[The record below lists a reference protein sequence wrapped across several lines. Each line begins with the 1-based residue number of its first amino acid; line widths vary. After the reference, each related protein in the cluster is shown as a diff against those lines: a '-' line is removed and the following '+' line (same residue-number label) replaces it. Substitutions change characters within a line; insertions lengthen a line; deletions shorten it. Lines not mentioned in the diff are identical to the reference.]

1 MKSKFY
7 LSALALP
14 LAFAACTQEDFVG
27 ENQPTVGNGTL
38 KVNFQIEKNMDETR
52 AVWNDGLGFSSV
64 DDKFSLYWL
73 GVGADIYSTSDQKT
87 TETPVN
93 YKEAL
98 KGYTNAVFY
107 AQDEAATSF
116 TSKSLVYEGKNIAVF
131 PANLA
136 HYSTQ
141 NIAISIDAP
150 QNAGTVVEI
159 PYISNVLDITTYG
172 TDKQKPGYEHG
183 VKMGIK
189 QAANVFDITMNL
201 ANHKDL
207 MGAPFN
213 LTIDKVE
220 LIANT
225 KAFTNSAN
233 VIAVNAKPTNIGE
246 QTWTTGSGND
256 KKEHKVGSIV
266 KQAEIHAEAT
276 NTTLT
281 STAITG
287 SDGIY
292 TVRFVVLPTDVASLT
307 AASTVKVYT
316 NCGVVTLKS
325 TSAAYPTEDELKKE
339 EYKGYKPGDV
349 FTKKDGTKIAIAEM
363 FEEIAKYAVNENDK
377 NFKGEKVGKVIKR
390 SIIVDMKNADLSS
403 IDVKSSTDILHYVS
417 LYTNIKKEGDMVL
430 NLMQSGTVFSELT
443 AEAVKAVND
452 LHNNNAQKQEPK
464 ASISLN
470 AKDVNAI
477 NLTTAGDVYDVPR
490 LTGKN
495 VIYILKA
502 GDWKMDDKK
511 TLTSCSSIQ
520 NEGTLTINGTKT
532 ENQQN
537 SFSIAIENIGKLKI
551 GGNNWLNVANKLSGN
566 GTVEIADNQV
576 LNFITG
582 SASSNITG
590 TINVYGEMTTEVDNV
605 QLSGTVNNY
614 SLIGATTN
622 GGFKNNGIV
631 NVEESAIV
639 TYIKDNTGKVGDK
652 AAQIILTNRNDEV
665 VTSSGKEGKIVYTWT
680 DADNEEGFEKLP
692 ADKFTYVKVGQK
704 NFEIVESAA
713 SVTLEFAGTSVLTSD
728 AKEVANVIVNSGNV
742 LTISSGNT
750 LTAQTVTNNG
760 TIYLGGKVYTKSGQ
774 FGGSGRLITVGTG
787 SIEAIQ
793 P

>member
-1 MKSKFY
+1 
-7 LSALALP
+7 
-14 LAFAACTQEDFVG
+14 
-27 ENQPTVGNGTL
+27 
-38 KVNFQIEKNMDETR
+38 
-52 AVWNDGLGFSSV
+52 
-64 DDKFSLYWL
+64 
-73 GVGADIYSTSDQKT
+73 
-87 TETPVN
+87 
-93 YKEAL
+93 
-98 KGYTNAVFY
+98 
-107 AQDEAATSF
+107 
-116 TSKSLVYEGKNIAVF
+116 
-131 PANLA
+131 
-136 HYSTQ
+136 
-141 NIAISIDAP
+141 
-150 QNAGTVVEI
+150 
-159 PYISNVLDITTYG
+159 
-172 TDKQKPGYEHG
+172 
-183 VKMGIK
+183 
-189 QAANVFDITMNL
+189 
-201 ANHKDL
+201 
-207 MGAPFN
+207 
-213 LTIDKVE
+213 
-220 LIANT
+220 
-225 KAFTNSAN
+225 
-233 VIAVNAKPTNIGE
+233 
-246 QTWTTGSGND
+246 
-256 KKEHKVGSIV
+256 
-266 KQAEIHAEAT
+266 
-276 NTTLT
+276 
-281 STAITG
+281 
-287 SDGIY
+287 
-292 TVRFVVLPTDVASLT
+292 
-307 AASTVKVYT
+307 
-316 NCGVVTLKS
+316 
-325 TSAAYPTEDELKKE
+325 
-339 EYKGYKPGDV
+339 
-349 FTKKDGTKIAIAEM
+349 
-363 FEEIAKYAVNENDK
+363 
-377 NFKGEKVGKVIKR
+377 
-390 SIIVDMKNADLSS
+390 
-403 IDVKSSTDILHYVS
+403 
-417 LYTNIKKEGDMVL
+417 
-430 NLMQSGTVFSELT
+430 
-443 AEAVKAVND
+443 
-452 LHNNNAQKQEPK
+452 
-464 ASISLN
+464 
-470 AKDVNAI
+470 
-477 NLTTAGDVYDVPR
+477 
-490 LTGKN
+490 
-495 VIYILKA
+495 
-502 GDWKMDDKK
+502 MDDKK